1 MNQDKIG
8 KFISYKRKEK
18 NMTQR
23 DLANIIGV
31 TDRAVSKWERG
42 VGCPDI
48 SLLDDLSKA
57 LNISIVELLKGEEI
71 VNVKI
76 DEKDIIE
83 SMKYSK
89 EITKN
94 KIKLIINTLL
104 ITIILITSFILMF
117 LNIRN
122 IIFLNKKYN
131 NYFESSKISNESIIN
146 FDNYYNIILNNQG
159 KYDNEDY
166 EKIIR
171 YVNKTKERLNDKTKE
186 YLLKEKVNMNDYRE
200 FYKYYYSNLIENYE
214 SNKTIY
220 SILLKYDL
228 SKENNMIK
236 YYRYYNF
243 SKKYIS
249 NIYDRLYHQF
259 DYKKLSLD
267 FPNIFSCLKNEFD
280 KEEMLLKDIIEVG
293 ELDV

>member
-1 MNQDKIG
+1 
-8 KFISYKRKEK
+8 
-18 NMTQR
+18 
-23 DLANIIGV
+23 
-31 TDRAVSKWERG
+31 
-42 VGCPDI
+42 
-48 SLLDDLSKA
+48 
-57 LNISIVELLKGEEI
+57 
-71 VNVKI
+71 
-76 DEKDIIE
+76 
-83 SMKYSK
+83 
-89 EITKN
+89 
-94 KIKLIINTLL
+94 
-104 ITIILITSFILMF
+104 
-117 LNIRN
+117 
-122 IIFLNKKYN
+122 
-131 NYFESSKISNESIIN
+131 
-146 FDNYYNIILNNQG
+146 
-159 KYDNEDY
+159 
-166 EKIIR
+166 
-171 YVNKTKERLNDKTKE
+171 
-186 YLLKEKVNMNDYRE
+186 MNDYRE

>member
-8 KFISYKRKEK
+8 KFISSKRKEK

>member
-8 KFISYKRKEK
+8 KFISSKRKEK

-131 NYFESSKISNESIIN
+131 NYFESSKISN
-146 FDNYYNIILNNQG
+146 
-159 KYDNEDY
+159 
-166 EKIIR
+166 
-171 YVNKTKERLNDKTKE
+171 
-186 YLLKEKVNMNDYRE
+186 
-200 FYKYYYSNLIENYE
+200 
-214 SNKTIY
+214 
-220 SILLKYDL
+220 
-228 SKENNMIK
+228 
-236 YYRYYNF
+236 
-243 SKKYIS
+243 
-249 NIYDRLYHQF
+249 
-259 DYKKLSLD
+259 
-267 FPNIFSCLKNEFD
+267 
-280 KEEMLLKDIIEVG
+280 
-293 ELDV
+293 

>member
-1 MNQDKIG
+1 MNQEKIG
-8 KFISYKRKEK
+8 KFISFKRKEK
-18 NMTQR
+18 NMTQKE
-23 DLANIIGV
+23 LANIIGV

-71 VNVKI
+71 ANVEI

-104 ITIILITSFILMF
+104 ITIILITSFILIF

-122 IIFLNKKYN
+122 IVFLNKKYN
-131 NYFESSKISNESIIN
+131 NYFESNKISDENVLN

-186 YLLKEKVNMNDYRE
+186 YMLKEKVTMNDYKE

-228 SKENNMIK
+228 SKEDNMIK

-243 SKKYIS
+243 SKQYIS

-259 DYKKLSLD
+259 DYKKSSLD
-267 FPNIFSCLKNEFD
+267 FPNIFSCLKNEFN